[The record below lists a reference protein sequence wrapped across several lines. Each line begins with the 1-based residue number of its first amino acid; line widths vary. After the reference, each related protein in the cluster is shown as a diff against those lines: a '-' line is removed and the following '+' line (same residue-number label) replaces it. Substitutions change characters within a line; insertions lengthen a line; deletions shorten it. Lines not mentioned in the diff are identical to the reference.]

1 MEYRISPSS
10 PMGVAHLNIVFAMK
24 ETASYRIV
32 SLMEVY
38 SALKRVLVYGQKIVN
53 QKKDAVPVL

>member
-1 MEYRISPSS
+1 
-10 PMGVAHLNIVFAMK
+10 MGVAHLNIVFVLE

-53 QKKDAVPVL
+53 QKKDAVPVLL